1 MRRGAG
7 TSADSTLW
15 MKPIDERLV
24 GAMVEWSIGAMR
36 TESSKSG
43 SKYSRRLRQSHA
55 SAGIHCRSAAPKRFK
70 PQSHAPCSDAFLPLG
85 VCSSGASALLEAREE
100 AVSVVEDHR
109 SGGGGEQ
116 PRLDHRG
123 TWRVEPALLLVNHTI
138 DQRAEAVLLV
148 VAKYLGRRPIGEPAL
163 DLCHDPSR
171 CRRRAD
177 LRLVVITRG
186 RRRCFEQPRQQE
198 RWEPGRLLDG
208 RAAVGR
214 NREEQRLFR
223 GLRLSEEVAS
233 SEAWEGG
240 RARRICH
247 A

>member
-1 MRRGAG
+1 
-7 TSADSTLW
+7 
-15 MKPIDERLV
+15 
-24 GAMVEWSIGAMR
+24 MVELSIGAMR

-55 SAGIHCRSAAPKRFK
+55 NVGIHCRSAAPKRFK

-100 AVSVVEDHR
+100 AVSVIEGHG
-109 SGGGGEQ
+109 SGDGGEQ
-116 PRLDHRG
+116 PWLDHRR
-123 TWRVEPALLLVNHTI
+123 TWRVEPALLLVNHAI
-138 DQRAEAVLLV
+138 DERAEAVLLV
-148 VAKYLGRRPIGEPAL
+148 VGNLGRRPIGEPAL
-163 DLCHDPSR
+163 DLCHDSSRCRRRADLSR

-177 LRLVVITRG
+177 LRLVVITRSG
-186 RRRCFEQPRQQE
+186 RRCEQPRQQ
-198 RWEPGRLLDG
+198 RLEPSRVLDG

-233 SEAWEGG
+233 AESGQGCAGHVRG
-240 RARRICH
+240 RRLDVWWKETEVRDAYV
-247 A
+247 